1 MGGLSLYHWLIVLF
15 VVVLLFGGR
24 KIPQLMSGLGQ
35 GVRMFRE
42 GLNGK
47 NTVTGEPTGR
57 VDKEKVV

>member
-1 MGGLSLYHWLIVLF
+1 MGELSLYHWLIVLF

-47 NTVTGEPTGR
+47 NTVTREPTAR
-57 VDKEKVV
+57 VEKEKAV